1 MDRVLR
7 YVLLVT
13 ALVLAVVGLGFALQI
28 PFFTGMWPL
37 PDTSPLSLAFIGS
50 IFCAAAAS
58 TLWSLY
64 AGENGSFAGIFLDA
78 IVIFAPLAVYLLVIA
93 NGNSAIITFAVSLLV
108 MLLFGILGF
117 LWSLRFPLKDKRPLP
132 LPVRVMFAVVVVVL
146 ILVGGALVV
155 QVPNVLPWRVTP
167 DGSVAYGWMFLG
179 ASSYFAYGLL
189 RPSWMNGGGQL
200 AGFLAYD
207 LVLIL
212 PLVNHFSRVA
222 PQHLTNL
229 IIYVAVITLSALLAI
244 YYLFVREE
252 TRVWGRAARRLTAP
266 ETAG

>member
-1 MDRVLR
+1 MDRALR

-13 ALVLAVVGLGFALQI
+13 ALVLAVVGLGFALQV
-28 PFFTGMWPL
+28 PLFTGIWPL
-37 PDTSPLSLAFIGS
+37 PDTSPLSLIFIGS

-78 IVIFAPLAVYLLVIA
+78 IVIFAPLAIYLLVIA
-93 NGNSAIITFAVSLLV
+93 NGNSAIITFAVTMLV
-108 MLLFGILGF
+108 FLLFGILGF
-117 LWSLRFPLKDKRPLP
+117 LWSLRFPVKDARPSP

-146 ILVGGALVV
+146 IWVGVNLVL
-155 QVPNVLPWRVTP
+155 QTPNVLPWRVTP
-167 DGSVAYGWMFLG
+167 DGSVTYGWMFLG

-207 LVLIL
+207 LVLIF
-212 PLVNHFSRVA
+212 PLIDHFSRVT

-229 IIYVAVITLSALLAI
+229 IIYVAVVTLSALLAI
-244 YYLFVREE
+244 YYLFVKEE
-252 TRVWGRAARRLTAP
+252 TRVRGRSASKMPAA
-266 ETAG
+266 ETAS